1 MHVPRGA
8 AVAAVVLFVLLA
20 LTACSS
26 SGKNASSEKADFIAQ
41 ADAVC
46 SRYNDLA
53 TKATKN
59 LKHPGPRQMVAAI
72 QNRLVPI
79 FQRQDAE
86 LAQLRPPKADQET
99 VAKFVAELKAATTD
113 VAQHPEAFVS
123 AHGATPLARK
133 AANDAAAYG
142 FAVCA
147 RI

>member
-1 MHVPRGA
+1 MLMLA
-8 AVAAVVLFVLLA
+8 A
-20 LTACSS
+20 CGS
-26 SGKNASSEKADFIAQ
+26 SGKSASSEKSDFIAQ

-59 LKHPGPRQMVAAI
+59 LKHPNQRQMISAI

-86 LAQLRPPKADQET
+86 LAQLHPPQADEAT
-99 VAKFVAELKAATTD
+99 FAKFIADLKAATTD
-113 VAQHPEAFVS
+113 VAQYPEAFVA

-133 AANDAAAYG
+133 AADEAAAYG